1 LLTATP
7 AAPSAGD
14 PGWKTSPPAQ
24 YTFAADGLQILYAW
38 AKDAVGIISE
48 MATAVVD
55 ISIFVNRPPVADAG
69 FDQMVTERT
78 KNKNGKRARTL
89 EAKAIKMKRLSIESA
104 RKAEESKEKYEAL
117 KDCIENNGNGED
129 DSHDDEASD
138 DDNDEDED

>member
-38 AKDAVGIISE
+38 AKDAV
-48 MATAVVD
+48 VD

-69 FDQMVTERT
+69 FDQTVTERT

-89 EAKAIKMKRLSIESA
+89 EAKTIKMKRLSIESA